1 MIGDSV
7 IYRYLHYIE
16 SYHEPYEVIESC
28 DGLSCIIHINIHEA
42 VYDAAVSNYSG
53 NGINDEAHSDERP
66 KRAYQLSPEKL
77 SYRYRH
83 VNHKRS

>member
-28 DGLSCIIHINIHEA
+28 DGLRRNLHINIHPA
-42 VYDAAVSNYSG
+42 VYYSAVSNNSG
-53 NGINDEAHSDERP
+53 NCIDYEAYTDE
-66 KRAYQLSPEKL
+66 SPE
-77 SYRYRH
+77 
-83 VNHKRS
+83 